1 MFRLAVGDFDIKA
14 SAYDLLC
21 VAPNGFA
28 IKTQV
33 GLTET
38 LRETI
43 EKCNF
48 LNAQMAIYIA
58 QNFVLGKVNVEP
70 KDQTKAPPESNIIEG
85 ESTREGVQV
94 GAGAA
99 SEPSI
104 EETKG

>member
-1 MFRLAVGDFDIKA
+1 MFRLVVGDFDIK
-14 SAYDLLC
+14 SSTYDLLC

-33 GLTET
+33 GLTES

-58 QNFVLGKVNVEP
+58 QNFVAGRINVEA
-70 KDQTKAPPESNIIEG
+70 KEQTKATESNILEG
-85 ESTREGVQV
+85 ESVKEGVQV
-94 GAGAA
+94 GLGAP
-99 SEPSI
+99 SESPI
-104 EETKG
+104 EEIKG